1 MRRFIAYILM
11 ALSILLA
18 VGVAATPVFSKL
30 NAGREFTNSYEILYT
45 IEKSAD
51 VDATESRVEEVAK
64 EFRTRLENFN
74 VEDYSV
80 KVQEDQ
86 TSQKGNTDK
95 KYAIEV
101 SFAAEQSEFE
111 FISKYLAFSGGNFSL
126 IGEKDEQFV
135 KNVFDDSKAYITK
148 LQDTVP
154 YVIIPISDKTQ
165 VEQFLKTVDESDAPD
180 SDNGD
185 VPQNNRI
192 DLPRMYAEEGES
204 EEEKETPNVFLVY
217 DWDDADSYESA
228 SKDPHIAS
236 KILMEFSSKHFW
248 YEDSEEEHTEI
259 QYLCGTADEEGNYDL
274 SNLKYANLRANYL
287 KNMFN
292 ASAYEL
298 SITTVY
304 VTENASGITNN
315 FNQVNPT
322 NENLLVLGNDVN
334 IALSTTLISTLIA
347 LAIITLLLVV
357 FYRLSAI
364 AVVANTVGTV
374 FLTFVVF
381 ITMGALFNIPALV
394 GGVIVLTAS
403 LFGSVFYLFKF
414 KEEVLKG
421 RAIKKANQEAS
432 KRSNMATIDVSVIM
446 AFAGLMLYILGGA
459 AFKPMGVVLFFGAL
473 FALAMNLIIFK
484 LMMYLLTN
492 TTAFQGKYNLFAI
505 EAKDVPNVM
514 EDKKEESK

>member
-95 KYAIEV
+95 KYAIEA

-204 EEEKETPNVFLVY
+204 EEEK
-217 DWDDADSYESA
+217 
-228 SKDPHIAS
+228 SKC
-236 KILMEFSSKHFW
+236 LFS
-248 YEDSEEEHTEI
+248 
-259 QYLCGTADEEGNYDL
+259 
-274 SNLKYANLRANYL
+274 LR
-287 KNMFN
+287 
-292 ASAYEL
+292 
-298 SITTVY
+298 
-304 VTENASGITNN
+304 
-315 FNQVNPT
+315 
-322 NENLLVLGNDVN
+322 LG
-334 IALSTTLISTLIA
+334 
-347 LAIITLLLVV
+347 
-357 FYRLSAI
+357 
-364 AVVANTVGTV
+364 
-374 FLTFVVF
+374 
-381 ITMGALFNIPALV
+381 
-394 GGVIVLTAS
+394 
-403 LFGSVFYLFKF
+403 
-414 KEEVLKG
+414 
-421 RAIKKANQEAS
+421 
-432 KRSNMATIDVSVIM
+432 
-446 AFAGLMLYILGGA
+446 
-459 AFKPMGVVLFFGAL
+459 
-473 FALAMNLIIFK
+473 
-484 LMMYLLTN
+484 
-492 TTAFQGKYNLFAI
+492 
-505 EAKDVPNVM
+505 
-514 EDKKEESK
+514 